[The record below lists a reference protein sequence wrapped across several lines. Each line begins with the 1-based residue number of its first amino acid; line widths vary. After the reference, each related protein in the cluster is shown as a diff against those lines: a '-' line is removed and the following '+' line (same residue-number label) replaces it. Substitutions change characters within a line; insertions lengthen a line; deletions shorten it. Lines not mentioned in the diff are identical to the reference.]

1 MTTMRHQLKAKKVDL
16 LRFIAKRQILTSFDV
31 AHAFGYSSHKSAV
44 GALSR
49 LGKKGLIQSEV
60 SPDGRTKNWWLT
72 PLGESR
78 LLYFLNKEEE
88 DESESRER

>member
-1 MTTMRHQLKAKKVDL
+1 MVGLRHQLKARKVDL
-16 LRFIAKRQILTSFDV
+16 LRFIAKRRIVTSFDV
-31 AHAFGYSSHKSAV
+31 AHAFSYSSLDSA
-44 GALSR
+44 GNALYR
-49 LGKKGLIQSEV
+49 FAKKGLIESEI